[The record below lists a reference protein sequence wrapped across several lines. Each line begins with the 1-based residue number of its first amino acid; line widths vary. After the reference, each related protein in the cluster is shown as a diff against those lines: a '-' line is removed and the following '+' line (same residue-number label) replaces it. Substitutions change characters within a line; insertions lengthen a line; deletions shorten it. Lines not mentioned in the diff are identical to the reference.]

1 METTGLD
8 FQNDRPI
15 EIGAVLY
22 STGQKRTME
31 STGFLVKTDVAISSF
46 ITGLT
51 GLTHAAVNKF
61 GYDSVDALDIVID
74 MMKEAEAI
82 VGPERDSFRQA
93 HVGAWASRH
102 GRTIPEKLWIDTRT
116 DLPGVESKGLTY
128 MAADH
133 GFLNLFPHGAL
144 TDVQTCLKIVSMYDI
159 DVVVARAK
167 EPVVVLKAHTGFNG
181 LPDNALAKARKFGW
195 NLRISLVQGCE
206 AKRCSSRNKPRRVRR
221 ILCHG
226 YPGRKPMVFIALK
239 SSAKAQGESNGV
251 NR

>member
-1 METTGLD
+1 MILMGFDMETTGLD

-15 EIGAVLY
+15 EVGAILY

-51 GLTHAAVNKF
+51 GLTQAAVNKF
-61 GYDSVDALDIVID
+61 GYDSFDALDIVID

-82 VGPERDSFRQA
+82 VGQNVIRFDK
-93 HVGAWASRH
+93 HMLGAWASRH
-102 GRTIPEKLWIDTRT
+102 GRTVPEKLWIDTRT

-159 DVVVARAK
+159 DAVVARAK
-167 EPVVVLKAHTGFNG
+167 EPIVILKAHTGFKDSG

-195 NLRISLVQGCE
+195 NPTYRLWYKVVKQSDVAAE
-206 AKRCSSRNKPRRVRR
+206 TS
-221 ILCHG
+221 HG
-226 YPGRKPMVFIALK
+226 EFDVSFVTDIPVEKLWY
-239 SSAKAQGESNGV
+239 S
-251 NR
+251 